1 MHWEGVKDVNVFSV
15 KSEGCTAGRYVYN
28 RYKLRIRQ
36 FVAVCLQKLAGK
48 TLIVSDNSITKTPY
62 KILCTSFLILL
73 LFLSSFC
80 ILLVK
85 SCVFSSC
92 KLVAVFISANLCTNI
107 YHNTVSLYSVQYKEI
122 VLLCIFVH

>member
-85 SCVFSSC
+85 SCVF
-92 KLVAVFISANLCTNI
+92 FPAN
-107 YHNTVSLYSVQYKEI
+107 
-122 VLLCIFVH
+122 